1 MFLKRRSDQVDAL
14 QKVPLFAE
22 LNRKQLDLVAQQ
34 STQITRPAG
43 STLAQQGRRGR
54 EFVLIVGGR
63 ARVER
68 DAKAVGSLGPGDC
81 FGEISLID
89 GGPRTATVVAETPC
103 DILVVDARSFNTL
116 LETVPAL
123 SRQLLK
129 NLCAR
134 VRDAQDSVSH

>member
-14 QKVPLFAE
+14 QKVPLFAD

-34 STQITRPAG
+34 STQLTRPAG

-54 EFVLIVGGR
+54 EFVLIVDGR

-68 DAKAVGSLGPGDC
+68 DGKPVGSLGPGDC

-103 DILVVDARSFNTL
+103 DILVVDPRSFSTL

-123 SRQLLK
+123 SRQLLR